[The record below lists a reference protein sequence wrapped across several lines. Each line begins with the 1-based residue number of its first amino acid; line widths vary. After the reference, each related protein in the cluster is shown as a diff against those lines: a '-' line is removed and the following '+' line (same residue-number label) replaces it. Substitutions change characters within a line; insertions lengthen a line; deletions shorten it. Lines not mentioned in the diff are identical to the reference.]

1 VSRLLDPAVPA
12 PLAALLD
19 ADPAD
24 PAVDGFTLLLLTT
37 RADGWPHQAM
47 LSVGEVACAGADRLT
62 LAVWP
67 GSSSTENLRE
77 RGRAT
82 VTAVV
87 GGVSY
92 LLRLAVEET
101 GELIT
106 PLAGRLARFDARV
119 LAAVAD
125 EAPYAR
131 LEGGVRFTLNDRD
144 ATLPRWREV
153 KGALAAQSLG
163 LRPRIASEELAR
175 RARSSG
181 PEVAE

>member
-1 VSRLLDPAVPA
+1 MSRLLDPRVPA
-12 PLAALLD
+12 PLRALLD
-19 ADPAD
+19 ADPDD

-47 LSVGEVACAGADRLT
+47 LSVGEVACVAPDRLA

-67 GSSSTENLRE
+67 ASSSTENLRE

-82 VTAVV
+82 LTAVV

-92 LLRLAVEET
+92 LLRLAVEEA
-101 GELIT
+101 GELRT
-106 PLAGRLARFDARV
+106 PLAGTLARFDARV
-119 LAAVAD
+119 AAVSAD

-131 LEGGVRFTLNDRD
+131 LDHGVRFTLRDRD

-153 KGALAAQSLG
+153 KGAL
-163 LRPRIASEELAR
+163 
-175 RARSSG
+175 SG
-181 PEVAE
+181 

>member
-1 VSRLLDPAVPA
+1 MSRPLDPVVPA

-19 ADPAD
+19 ADPAA
-24 PAVDGFTLLLLTT
+24 PEADGFTLLLLTA

-47 LSVGEVACAGADRLT
+47 LSVGEVACTGEDRLA

-67 GSSSTENLRE
+67 GSSSTANLRE

-82 VTAVV
+82 LTAVV
-87 GGVSY
+87 DGVSY
-92 LLRLAVEET
+92 LLRLEVAEAGALT
-101 GELIT
+101 T
-106 PLAGRLARFDARV
+106 PLAGTLARFDARV
-119 LAAVAD
+119 AAAVAD
-125 EAPYAR
+125 EAPYAC
-131 LEGGVRFTLNDRD
+131 LEAGVRFTLNDRD